1 MLPSAAAGVAVVQAL
16 AVSAAW
22 LLRSREPFLR
32 RYLPLFVSLAV
43 GVLLATATLHLLPEA
58 IQQLG
63 NRRSVWMLFGGTI
76 LLLFAVERV
85 VSVFAGTPPVRDP
98 ASTHL
103 PGHRH
108 ARHTGPTSLVV
119 AGMLHSFVDGT
130 ALTTAFA
137 TGTRIGWLT
146 TLAIALHEIPHRTG
160 DFALLVHLGVP
171 TRRALRLVVLAGAP
185 AFAGVLV
192 VALVGGSRAERVN
205 WLIPISAA
213 SFLYIA
219 TVNLMPEIQAETSP
233 LDVALELASL
243 TLGVLLVI
251 AAAGIFAA

>member
-1 MLPSAAAGVAVVQAL
+1 MLLTAAVGVGVVQAL

-43 GVLLATATLHLLPEA
+43 GVLLATALLHLLPEA

-63 NRRSVWMLFGGTI
+63 NRLSVWLLVGGTM
-76 LLLFAVERV
+76 LVLFATERL
-85 VSVFAGTPPVRDP
+85 VSVFAGAPAEQVASSLPP
-98 ASTHL
+98 
-103 PGHRH
+103 HRH
-108 ARHTGPTSLVV
+108 GLRTGPTSLLV
-119 AGMLHSFVDGT
+119 ASMLHSFVDGT

-137 TGTRIGWLT
+137 AGTRIGWLT

-160 DFALLVHLGVP
+160 DFALLVHLGIP
-171 TRRALRLVVLAGAP
+171 TRRALRLVLLAGAP
-185 AFAGVLV
+185 AFVGVLV
-192 VALVGGSRAERVN
+192 VALVGLGRVDRVL
-205 WLIPISAA
+205 WLLPISAA

-233 LDVALELASL
+233 VEVALELASL
-243 TLGVLLVI
+243 ALGVFLVI
-251 AAAGIFAA
+251 AAAGIFAT